1 MKATKSSAPKWNKPL
16 SKKAYEKII
25 AKAKQLLRDVG
36 WLSSWES
43 YLTSYIDAYIND
55 RTCHPNRHDFGEAF
69 FVMFYAIRID
79 IEEAKKRSDEA
90 RRRAAERRAR
100 REAEKTA
107 LEEAAAAEA
116 RKDGEATGNSCRESA
131 EPASPVTEPTRSASA
146 PDLHPEG
153 GEASPA
159 ICTDRQKT
167 VTLHNSSPRSFT
179 Q

>member
-1 MKATKSSAPKWNKPL
+1 MKATKSSAPKWNKPI

-43 YLTSYIDAYIND
+43 YLRSYINAYIND
-55 RTCHPNRHDFGEAF
+55 RTCRPNRHDFGEAF

-100 REAEKTA
+100 KEAEKTA
-107 LEEAAAAEA
+107 LEEAAAAKAKE
-116 RKDGEATGNSCRESA
+116 DGEAPGNTCRESA
-131 EPASPVTEPTRSASA
+131 EPANTVTESAGNASA
-146 PDLHPEG
+146 RDLRPAA
-153 GEASPA
+153 GETSPA
-159 ICTDRQKT
+159 ICTGQQKT
-167 VTLHNSSPRSFT
+167 VTLHNSSPHSFT

>member
-1 MKATKSSAPKWNKPL
+1 MKATKSSAPKWNKPI

-43 YLTSYIDAYIND
+43 YLRSYINAYIND
-55 RTCHPNRHDFGEAF
+55 RTCRPNRHDFGEAF

-90 RRRAAERRAR
+90 RRRAAGRRAR
-100 REAEKTA
+100 KEAEKTA
-107 LEEAAAAEA
+107 LEEAAAEA
-116 RKDGEATGNSCRESA
+116 KEDGEAPGNTCRESA
-131 EPASPVTEPTRSASA
+131 EPASAVTEPAGSASA
-146 PDLHPEG
+146 PDLRPAA

-159 ICTDRQKT
+159 ICTGRQKT
-167 VTLHNSSPRSFT
+167 VTLHNSSPHSFT

>member
-1 MKATKSSAPKWNKPL
+1 M
-16 SKKAYEKII
+16 
-25 AKAKQLLRDVG
+25 G

-100 REAEKTA
+100 KEAEKTA

-116 RKDGEATGNSCRESA
+116 KEDGEAAGNSCRESA
-131 EPASPVTEPTRSASA
+131 EPASTVTEPAGSASA
-146 PDLHPEG
+146 PDLHTAADK
-153 GEASPA
+153 ASPA
-159 ICTDRQKT
+159 TCTGRQKT
-167 VTLHNSSPRSFT
+167 VTLHNSSPHLFT